1 MSDYCLYTLDADGR
15 LSLPEKLSASSD
27 AEALKAARLMK
38 FQKCEIWQ
46 GRRLVAS
53 LDGQRLVG

>member
-1 MSDYCLYTLDADGR
+1 LDTYGR
-15 LSLPEKLSASSD
+15 LVLPEELSVSSD
-27 AEALKAARLMK
+27 AEALKAAQLMK

-53 LDGQRLVG
+53 LNGQRLVD